1 MGLQALQLY
10 QRVAKRF
17 GPEYRFQLDLWKF
30 EALAVPSLGK
40 HAADEAAAA
49 DLVIIAV
56 NRDDRVPLDLRIWIE
71 QWTQRRTG
79 KDRALVLLSGH
90 SSGSVDTA
98 ISMDAYLRD
107 VASQNGMTFLS
118 DSVGTIG
125 RVRNAFMEQIQ
136 ERACRSSFFRE
147 KEPATNRSLLACS

>member
-17 GPEYRFQLDLWKF
+17 GPEHRFQLDLWKF
-30 EALAVPSLGK
+30 EALGVPSLGR

-49 DLVIIAV
+49 DLLIIAA

-71 QWTQRRTG
+71 QWTDRKIG
-79 KDRALVLLSGH
+79 KECVLVFLSER
-90 SSGSVDTA
+90 SSATTDGVA
-98 ISMDAYLRD
+98 PMHAFLRD
-107 VASQNGMTFLS
+107 VARQNLMTFLS
-118 DSVGTIG
+118 DSLGTIG

-136 ERACRSSFFRE
+136 ERARQSCFVRE
-147 KEPATNRSLLACS
+147 KAPLMNRSILAFH